1 MANVADYVLSAKGTY
16 DGSNFDSGV
25 DKSKSK
31 LSGFME
37 QAQTVATRVKSAI
50 GDGLSKTA
58 EIVTGTI
65 GTIGAGIGTLA
76 ATGGITRALNM
87 EKAQTMFKGLKLDWN
102 DFSQTINDAVDGTA
116 FSMDAAALVAANLA
130 ASGVSAGRDMEKA
143 LNGATGVAATFG
155 ADLGD
160 IGSIFQKVA
169 AQGKLTGETLAQM
182 SDRGING
189 LSVLSEYLGKSQA
202 DVREMVTSGKID
214 FETFSDAMYSAFGE
228 SAKGANDTFAGVTAN
243 IRANIAKIGE
253 IFVTPALKGLQQVFA
268 ALLPCIKS
276 VRVALQPLAD
286 TFAAWVEGVVP
297 KAVDMFTKLN
307 EKIKELGEGGLSNLP
322 KWVAPAAAA
331 IGVLSIGAMGGLI
344 SQIPVVGGL
353 LGGLC
358 GVIGK
363 LSNPVALVRGAM
375 GGLAGIFGGISA
387 PVIALVAVIAALVGA
402 FVQLMITNDGFRN
415 SIMETVGSIVS
426 SLQPAFSALMGLIP
440 SFQMLWCEFQKV
452 VEALAPALLNLVAAF
467 APVVSTI
474 ISSAVPVIQTII
486 AVFMQLVNQITG
498 FVVPI
503 IEQLTAVVQQ
513 YMPQIQSII
522 ESAMSLIQAI
532 ILTVWPHI
540 QNIISAAM
548 TVIQGI
554 METVWPIIQAI
565 IETVM
570 GVIQGVID
578 TVMAVIEG
586 NWEGVWNGI
595 LEIVSSV
602 WNGIVSIIG
611 AVIGIIVGLVSGLV
625 EAVVSFFGNL
635 WSNVTT
641 TVSNLW
647 SNVTSAFSSGV
658 SSAVNFVSNLLS
670 RVVAFFGNLWSNVTS
685 TVSNMWNSVT
695 SAFSS
700 GVNSAIS
707 FVSSLPG
714 RIMGIFADAGSWLIN
729 SGKAII
735 QGLIDGISSMI
746 QGAVD
751 AVGGVLG
758 AISNLLPHSPAK
770 EGPFSGRGWTLYS
783 GRSIVDALAEGAE
796 EKTSKAVAA
805 FRGVASKLRDSLDIG
820 TVAYD
825 YEVNMSSFLSDY
837 PDLSYG
843 VDVSNFAEETEIE
856 NSVNGL
862 RNEVNDLRKSL
873 GKIIAD
879 NAPVVIETERQAA
892 RRVRGYMNA

>member
-1 MANVADYVLSAKGTY
+1 MADYVLSAKGTY
-16 DGSNFDSGV
+16 DGSEFDSGV
-25 DKSKSK
+25 EKSKSK

-37 QAQTVATRVKSAI
+37 QAQTVASRVKSAI
-50 GDGLSKTA
+50 GNGIAKTA

-102 DFSQTINDAVDGTA
+102 DYYQTINDAVDGTA

-130 ASGVSAGRDMEKA
+130 ASGVGAGRDMEKA

-202 DVREMVTSGKID
+202 DVREMVTNGKID
-214 FETFSDAMYSAFGE
+214 FETFSDAMYSAFGD

-243 IRANIAKIGE
+243 IRSNVAKIGE
-253 IFVTPALKGLQQVFA
+253 IFATPALKGLQQVFA

-297 KAVDMFTKLN
+297 KAVDVLTKLN
-307 EKIKELGEGGLSNLP
+307 DKIKELGEGGLGNLP
-322 KWVAPAAAA
+322 KWAAPAAAA
-331 IGVLSIGAMGGLI
+331 IGILSVGAMGGLI

-375 GGLAGIFGGISA
+375 SGLAGIFGGISA
-387 PVIALVAVIAALVGA
+387 PVIAVVAVITALVAA
-402 FVQLMITNDGFRN
+402 FVQLMATNEGFRN

-426 SLQPAFSALMGLIP
+426 SLQPAFNALMGLLP
-440 SFQMLWCEFQKV
+440 SFQMLWCEIQKV

-486 AVFMQLVNQITG
+486 GVFMQFVNQITG

-522 ESAMSLIQAI
+522 ESAMQMIQAI
-532 ILTVWPHI
+532 ILAVWPHI

-548 TVIQGI
+548 MVIQGI

-570 GVIQGVID
+570 GVIQGIID

-595 LEIVSSV
+595 LSIVESV
-602 WNGIVSIIG
+602 WNGITSIIS
-611 AVIGIIVGLVSGLV
+611 AVVGIIVGIIASFV
-625 EAVVSFFGNL
+625 ESVVSFFGNL
-635 WSNVTT
+635 WSNVTS

-647 SNVTSAFSSGV
+647 SSVTSAFSSGV

-685 TVSNMWNSVT
+685 TVSNMWSSVT

-707 FVSSLPG
+707 FVSQLPG

-729 SGKAII
+729 AGKSII

-783 GRSIVDALAEGAE
+783 GRSIVDALATGAQ
-796 EKTSKAVAA
+796 EKTAKAVDA
-805 FRGVASKLRDSLDIG
+805 FKSVARKLHDSLDIG
-820 TVAYD
+820 TMAYD
-825 YEVNMSSFLSDY
+825 YEVNMAAFLSDY

-843 VDVSNFAEETEIE
+843 IDVRNSDDGTEIE
-856 NSVNGL
+856 SSVNGL
-862 RNEVNDLRKSL
+862 RNEVIDLKKSL
-873 GKIIAD
+873 GRIIAD
-879 NAPVVIETERQAA
+879 NAPVVVETERQAA

>member
-1 MANVADYVLSAKGTY
+1 MADYVLSAKGTY
-16 DGSNFDSGV
+16 DGSDFDSGV
-25 DKSKSK
+25 EKSKSK

-37 QAQTVATRVKSAI
+37 QAQTVASRVKSAI
-50 GDGLSKTA
+50 GDGIAKTA

-102 DFSQTINDAVDGTA
+102 DYKNTINEAVDGTA

-130 ASGVSAGRDMEKA
+130 ASGVSAGQDMEKA

-202 DVREMVTSGKID
+202 EVRDMVKSGKID
-214 FETFSDAMYSAFGE
+214 FQTFSDAMYSAFGD

-243 IRANIAKIGE
+243 IRANVAKIGE
-253 IFVTPALKGLQQVFA
+253 IFATPALKGLQQVFA

-286 TFAAWVEGVVP
+286 TFAAWIEGVVP
-297 KAVDMFTKLN
+297 KAVEVLTKLN
-307 EKIKELGEGGLSNLP
+307 DKIKELGEGGFGNLP

-331 IGVLSIGAMGGLI
+331 IGILSVGAMGSLI
-344 SQIPVVGGL
+344 SQIPVIGGL

-363 LSNPVALVRGAM
+363 LSNPVALVRDAM
-375 GGLAGIFGGISA
+375 SGLTSVFGGISA
-387 PVIALVAVIAALVGA
+387 PVIAVVALIAALVGA
-402 FVQLMITNDGFRN
+402 FVQLMVTNEGFRN

-426 SLQPAFSALMGLIP
+426 SLQPAFQSLMGLLP
-440 SFQMLWCEFQKV
+440 AFQTLWQAIMSVAES
-452 VEALAPALLNLVAAF
+452 LAPVILNLVAAI

-474 ISSAVPVIQTII
+474 ISSAVPVISTLIEILSSLVTQI
-486 AVFMQLVNQITG
+486 AQ
-498 FVVPI
+498 FVAPI
-503 IEQLTAVVQQ
+503 IQMIADLISAV
-513 YMPQIQSII
+513 MPQIQQII
-522 ESAMSLIQAI
+522 TTAMQPIQ
-532 ILTVWPHI
+532 
-540 QNIISAAM
+540 Q
-548 TVIQGI
+548 VI
-554 METVWPIIQAI
+554 ETVWPIIQTIITTVMAAI
-565 IETVM
+565 QAVIETVWPIIQTVIETVLE
-570 GVIQGVID
+570 VIQGIID
-578 TVMAVIEG
+578 TVTALIQG

-595 LEIVSSV
+595 LGIVQTV
-602 WNGIVSIIG
+602 WNGITSIISTV
-611 AVIGIIVGLVSGLV
+611 AQIIVGLISGLV
-625 EAVVSFFGNL
+625 DAVVG
-635 WSNVTT
+635 
-641 TVSNLW
+641 
-647 SNVTSAFSSGV
+647 
-658 SSAVNFVSNLLS
+658 
-670 RVVAFFGNLWSNVTS
+670 FFGNLWSNVTS
-685 TVSNMWNSVT
+685 TVSNLWNTVT
-695 SAFSS
+695 STFSS

-707 FVSSLPG
+707 FVSELPG
-714 RIMGIFADAGSWLIN
+714 RIMGIFADAGSWLID

-735 QGLIDGISSMI
+735 QGLIDGIGSMI

-758 AISNLLPHSPAK
+758 AIGNLLPHSPAK

-783 GRSIVDALAEGAE
+783 GRSIVDALAEGAK

-805 FRGVASKLRDSLDIG
+805 FRGVASKLRDSIDVG
-820 TVAYD
+820 TMTYD
-825 YEVNMSSFLSDY
+825 YEVNMAAFLSDY

-843 VDVSNFAEETEIE
+843 IDVNGSSDETEIE
-856 NSVNGL
+856 SGINSL
-862 RNEVNDLRKSL
+862 RSEVIDLKKSL

-879 NAPVVIETERQAA
+879 NAPVVVETERQAA
-892 RRVRGYMNA
+892 RRVRGYMYA

>member
-1 MANVADYVLSAKGTY
+1 MADYVLSAKGTY

>member
-1 MANVADYVLSAKGTY
+1 MADYVLSAKGTY
-16 DGSNFDSGV
+16 DGSDFDSGV
-25 DKSKSK
+25 EKSKSK

-37 QAQTVATRVKSAI
+37 QAQTVASRVKSAV
-50 GDGLSKTA
+50 GDGIAKTA

-102 DFSQTINDAVDGTA
+102 DYKNTINDAVDGTA

-130 ASGVSAGRDMEKA
+130 ASGVSAGQDMEKA

-202 DVREMVTSGKID
+202 EVREMVTSGKID
-214 FETFSDAMYSAFGE
+214 FETFSDAMYSAFGD

-253 IFVTPALKGLQQVFA
+253 IFATPALKGLQQVFA

-286 TFAAWVEGVVP
+286 TFAAWIEGVVP
-297 KAVDMFTKLN
+297 KAVDVLTKLN
-307 EKIKELGEGGLSNLP
+307 DKIKELGEGGFESLP
-322 KWVAPAAAA
+322 KWVAPATAA
-331 IGVLSIGAMGGLI
+331 IGILSVGAMVGLI

-363 LSNPVALVRGAM
+363 LGNPVALVRGAM
-375 GGLAGIFGGISA
+375 SGLAGVFGGISA
-387 PVIALVAVIAALVGA
+387 PVIAVVAVIAALMGA
-402 FVQLMITNDGFRN
+402 FVQLMATNEGFRD
-415 SIMETVGSIVS
+415 SIMETVGSIAS
-426 SLQPAFSALMGLIP
+426 SLQPAFQSLMGLL
-440 SFQMLWCEFQKV
+440 QTLQTLWQAIMSV
-452 VEALAPALLNLVAAF
+452 VESLAPVILDLVAAI

-474 ISSAVPVIQTII
+474 ISSAVPVISTLIEILSSLVTQI
-486 AVFMQLVNQITG
+486 AQ
-498 FVVPI
+498 FVTPI
-503 IEQLTAVVQQ
+503 IQMIADLISAVT
-513 YMPQIQSII
+513 PQIQQII
-522 ESAMSLIQAI
+522 TTAMQLIQ
-532 ILTVWPHI
+532 
-540 QNIISAAM
+540 Q
-548 TVIQGI
+548 VI
-554 METVWPIIQAI
+554 ETVWPIIQTNITEAMAAI
-565 IETVM
+565 QAVIETVWPIIQTVIEAVL
-570 GVIQGVID
+570 GVIQSIID
-578 TVMAVIEG
+578 TVMALIQG

-595 LEIVSSV
+595 LSIVQTV
-602 WNGIVSIIG
+602 WNGITSIISTV
-611 AVIGIIVGLVSGLV
+611 AQIVVGLISGLV
-625 EAVVSFFGNL
+625 DAVVG
-635 WSNVTT
+635 
-641 TVSNLW
+641 
-647 SNVTSAFSSGV
+647 
-658 SSAVNFVSNLLS
+658 
-670 RVVAFFGNLWSNVTS
+670 FFGNLWSNVTS
-685 TVSNMWNSVT
+685 TVSNLWNSVT

-707 FVSSLPG
+707 FVAELPG
-714 RIMGIFADAGSWLIN
+714 RIMGIFADAGSWLID
-729 SGKAII
+729 SGRAII
-735 QGLIDGISSMI
+735 QGLIDGISGMI

-751 AVGGVLG
+751 AVGGVLN
-758 AISNLLPHSPAK
+758 AIGNLLPHSPAK

-783 GRSIVDALAEGAE
+783 GRSIVDALAEGAK

-805 FRGVASKLRDSLDIG
+805 FRGVASKLRDSIDIG
-820 TVAYD
+820 TMTYD
-825 YEVNMSSFLSDY
+825 YEVNMAAFLSDY

-843 VDVSNFAEETEIE
+843 IDVNSSNDETEIE
-856 NSVNGL
+856 SGINSL
-862 RNEVNDLRKSL
+862 RGEVIDLKKSL

-879 NAPVVIETERQAA
+879 NAPVVVETERQAA
-892 RRVRGYMNA
+892 RRVRGYMYA

>member
-1 MANVADYVLSAKGTY
+1 MADYVLSAKGTY
-16 DGSNFDSGV
+16 DGSDFDSGV
-25 DKSKSK
+25 EKSKSK

-37 QAQTVATRVKSAI
+37 QAQTVASRVKSAI
-50 GDGLSKTA
+50 GDGIAKTA

-102 DFSQTINDAVDGTA
+102 DYKNTINEAVDGTA

-130 ASGVSAGRDMEKA
+130 ASGVSAGQDMEKA

-202 DVREMVTSGKID
+202 EVRDMVKSGKID
-214 FETFSDAMYSAFGE
+214 FQTFSDAMYSAFGD

-243 IRANIAKIGE
+243 IRANVAKIGE
-253 IFVTPALKGLQQVFA
+253 IFATPALKGLQQVFA

-286 TFAAWVEGVVP
+286 TFAAWIEGVVP
-297 KAVDMFTKLN
+297 KAVEVLTKLN
-307 EKIKELGEGGLSNLP
+307 DKIKELGEGGFGNLP

-331 IGVLSIGAMGGLI
+331 IGILSVGAMGSLI
-344 SQIPVVGGL
+344 FQIPVVGGL

-375 GGLAGIFGGISA
+375 SGLTSVFGGISA
-387 PVIALVAVIAALVGA
+387 PVIAVVALIAALVGA
-402 FVQLMITNDGFRN
+402 FVQLMATNEGFRN

-426 SLQPAFSALMGLIP
+426 SLQPAFQSLMGLLP
-440 SFQMLWCEFQKV
+440 AFQTLWQAIMSVAES
-452 VEALAPALLNLVAAF
+452 LAPVILNLVAAI

-474 ISSAVPVIQTII
+474 ISSAVPVISTLIEILSSLVTQI
-486 AVFMQLVNQITG
+486 AQ
-498 FVVPI
+498 FVAPI
-503 IEQLTAVVQQ
+503 IQMIADLISAV
-513 YMPQIQSII
+513 MPQIQQII
-522 ESAMSLIQAI
+522 TTAMQPIQ
-532 ILTVWPHI
+532 
-540 QNIISAAM
+540 Q
-548 TVIQGI
+548 VI
-554 METVWPIIQAI
+554 ETVWPIIQTIITTVMAAI
-565 IETVM
+565 QAVIETVWPIIQTVIETVLE
-570 GVIQGVID
+570 VIQGIID
-578 TVMAVIEG
+578 TVTACIQG

-595 LEIVSSV
+595 LGIVQTV
-602 WNGIVSIIG
+602 WNGITSIISTV
-611 AVIGIIVGLVSGLV
+611 AQIIVGLISGLV
-625 EAVVSFFGNL
+625 DAVVG
-635 WSNVTT
+635 
-641 TVSNLW
+641 
-647 SNVTSAFSSGV
+647 
-658 SSAVNFVSNLLS
+658 
-670 RVVAFFGNLWSNVTS
+670 FFGNLWSNVTS
-685 TVSNMWNSVT
+685 TVSNLWNTVT
-695 SAFSS
+695 STFSG

-707 FVSSLPG
+707 FVSELPG
-714 RIMGIFADAGSWLIN
+714 RIMGIFADAGSWLID

-735 QGLIDGISSMI
+735 QGLIDGIGSMI

-751 AVGGVLG
+751 SVGGVLG
-758 AISNLLPHSPAK
+758 AIGNLLPHSPAK

-783 GRSIVDALAEGAE
+783 GRSIVDALAEGAK

-805 FRGVASKLRDSLDIG
+805 FRGVASKLRDSIDVG
-820 TVAYD
+820 TMTYD
-825 YEVNMSSFLSDY
+825 YEVNTAAFLSDY

-843 VDVSNFAEETEIE
+843 IDVNGSSDETEIE
-856 NSVNGL
+856 SGINSL
-862 RNEVNDLRKSL
+862 RSEVIDLKKSL

-879 NAPVVIETERQAA
+879 NAPVVVETERQAA
-892 RRVRGYMNA
+892 RRVRGYMHA

>member
-1 MANVADYVLSAKGTY
+1 MADYVLSAKGTY
-16 DGSNFDSGV
+16 DGSDFDSGV
-25 DKSKSK
+25 EKSKSK

-37 QAQTVATRVKSAI
+37 QAQTVASRVKSAI
-50 GDGLSKTA
+50 GDGVAKTA

-102 DFSQTINDAVDGTA
+102 DYKNTINEAVDGTA

-130 ASGVSAGRDMEKA
+130 ASGVSAGQDMEKA

-202 DVREMVTSGKID
+202 EVRDMVKSGKID
-214 FETFSDAMYSAFGE
+214 FQTFSDAMYSAFGD

-243 IRANIAKIGE
+243 IRANVAKIGE
-253 IFVTPALKGLQQVFA
+253 IFATPALKGLQQVFA

-286 TFAAWVEGVVP
+286 TFAAWIEGVVP
-297 KAVDMFTKLN
+297 KAVEVLTKLN
-307 EKIKELGEGGLSNLP
+307 DKIKELGEGGFGNLP

-331 IGVLSIGAMGGLI
+331 IGILSVGAMGSLI

-375 GGLAGIFGGISA
+375 SGLTSVFGGISA
-387 PVIALVAVIAALVGA
+387 PVIAVVALIAALVGA
-402 FVQLMITNDGFRN
+402 FVQLMVTNEGFRN

-426 SLQPAFSALMGLIP
+426 SLQPAFQSLMGLLP
-440 SFQMLWCEFQKV
+440 AFQTLWQAIMSV
-452 VEALAPALLNLVAAF
+452 VESLAPVILNLVAAI

-474 ISSAVPVIQTII
+474 ISSAVPVISTLIEILSSLVTQI
-486 AVFMQLVNQITG
+486 AQ
-498 FVVPI
+498 FVAPI
-503 IEQLTAVVQQ
+503 IQMIADLISAV
-513 YMPQIQSII
+513 MPQIQQII
-522 ESAMSLIQAI
+522 TTAMQLIQ
-532 ILTVWPHI
+532 
-540 QNIISAAM
+540 Q
-548 TVIQGI
+548 VI
-554 METVWPIIQAI
+554 ETVWPIIQTIITTVMAAI
-565 IETVM
+565 QAVIETVWPIIQTVIETVL
-570 GVIQGVID
+570 GVIQGIID
-578 TVMAVIEG
+578 TVMALIQG

-595 LEIVSSV
+595 LGIVQTV
-602 WNGIVSIIG
+602 WNGITSIISTV
-611 AVIGIIVGLVSGLV
+611 AQIIVGLISGLV
-625 EAVVSFFGNL
+625 DAVVGFFGNL
-635 WSNVTT
+635 WSNVTS

-647 SNVTSAFSSGV
+647 NTVTSTFSSGV
-658 SSAVNFVSNLLS
+658 NSAIQFASNLLNQ
-670 RVVAFFGNLWSNVTS
+670 VVSFFGNLWSNVTS

-707 FVSSLPG
+707 FVSELPG
-714 RIMGIFADAGSWLIN
+714 RIMGIFADAGSWLID
-729 SGKAII
+729 SGRAII
-735 QGLIDGISSMI
+735 QGLIDGISGMI
-746 QGAVD
+746 DAAVG
-751 AVGGVLG
+751 AVGGVLD
-758 AISNLLPHSPAK
+758 AIGNLLPHSPAK

-783 GRSIVDALAEGAE
+783 GRSIVDALAEGAK

-805 FRGVASKLRDSLDIG
+805 FRGVASKLRDSIDVG
-820 TVAYD
+820 TMTYD
-825 YEVNMSSFLSDY
+825 YEVNMAAFLSDY

-843 VDVSNFAEETEIE
+843 IDVNSSNDGTEIE
-856 NSVNGL
+856 SGINSL
-862 RNEVNDLRKSL
+862 RSEVIDLKKSL

-879 NAPVVIETERQAA
+879 NAPVVVETERQAA
-892 RRVRGYMNA
+892 RRVRGYMYA

>member
-1 MANVADYVLSAKGTY
+1 MADYVLSAKGTY
-16 DGSNFDSGV
+16 DGSEFDSGV
-25 DKSKSK
+25 EKSKSK

-37 QAQTVATRVKSAI
+37 QAQTVASRVKSAI
-50 GDGLSKTA
+50 GDGIAKTA

-214 FETFSDAMYSAFGE
+214 FETFSDAMYSAFGD

-253 IFVTPALKGLQQVFA
+253 IFATPALKGLQQVFA

-286 TFAAWVEGVVP
+286 TFAAWIEGVVP
-297 KAVDMFTKLN
+297 KAVDVLTKLN
-307 EKIKELGEGGLSNLP
+307 DKIKELGEGGLGNLP

-331 IGVLSIGAMGGLI
+331 IGILSVGAMGSLI

-375 GGLAGIFGGISA
+375 SGLGAVFGGISA
-387 PVIALVAVIAALVGA
+387 PVVIAVAAIAALVGA
-402 FVQLMITNDGFRN
+402 FVQLMATNEGFRN

-426 SLQPAFSALMGLIP
+426 SLQPAFQSLMGLLP
-440 SFQMLWCEFQKV
+440 AFQTLWQAIMSV
-452 VEALAPALLNLVAAF
+452 VESLAPVILNLVAAI

-474 ISSAVPVIQTII
+474 ISSAVPVISTLIEILSSLVTQI
-486 AVFMQLVNQITG
+486 AD
-498 FVVPI
+498 FVAPI
-503 IEQLTAVVQQ
+503 IQMIADLVAAV
-513 YMPQIQSII
+513 MPQIQGII
-522 ESAMSLIQAI
+522 ETTMALIQQI
-532 ILTVWPHI
+532 I
-540 QNIISAAM
+540 
-548 TVIQGI
+548 
-554 METVWPIIQAI
+554 ETVWPIIQTI
-565 IETVM
+565 ITTVM
-570 GVIQGVID
+570 GVIQAVIETVWPIIQTVIETVLGVIQGIIN
-578 TVMAVIEG
+578 TVMALIQG
-586 NWEGVWNGI
+586 DWEGVWNGI
-595 LEIVSSV
+595 LSIAQTV
-602 WNGIVSIIG
+602 WNGIVSVVST
-611 AVIGIIVGLVSGLV
+611 VIQILVGLISGLV
-625 EAVVSFFGNL
+625 DAVVGFFGNL
-635 WSNVTT
+635 WSNVTS

-647 SNVTSAFSSGV
+647 NSVTTAFSNGV
-658 SSAVNFVSNLLS
+658 NRAVQFVSNLLN

-707 FVSSLPG
+707 FVSQLPG
-714 RIMGIFADAGSWLIN
+714 RIMGIFADAGSWLVN
-729 SGKAII
+729 AGKSII

-751 AVGGVLG
+751 AVGGVLS
-758 AISNLLPHSPAK
+758 AVSNLLPHSPAK

-783 GRSIVDALAEGAE
+783 GRSIVDALGEGAME
-796 EKTSKAVAA
+796 RASKAVAA
-805 FRGVASKLRDSLDIG
+805 FRKVSSKLRDSIDVG

-825 YEVNMSSFLSDY
+825 YEVNMAAFLSDY

-843 VDVSNFAEETEIE
+843 VDVSGSNEETEIE
-856 NSVNGL
+856 SSINGL
-862 RNEVNDLRKSL
+862 WNEVIDLKKSL
-873 GKIIAD
+873 GRTIAE
-879 NAPVVIETERQAA
+879 NAPVVVETERQAA
-892 RRVRGYMNA
+892 RRVRGYVNA

>member
-1 MANVADYVLSAKGTY
+1 MADYVLSAKGTY
-16 DGSNFDSGV
+16 DGSDFDSGIE
-25 DKSKSK
+25 KSKSK

-37 QAQTVATRVKSAI
+37 QAQTVASRVKSAI
-50 GDGLSKTA
+50 GDGVAKTA

-102 DFSQTINDAVDGTA
+102 DYKNTINDAVDGTA

-130 ASGVSAGRDMEKA
+130 ASGVSAGQDMEKA

-202 DVREMVTSGKID
+202 DVREMVKSGKID
-214 FETFSDAMYSAFGE
+214 FETFSDAMYSAFGD

-243 IRANIAKIGE
+243 IRANVAKIGE
-253 IFVTPALKGLQQVFA
+253 IFATPALKGLQQVFA

-297 KAVDMFTKLN
+297 KAVEVLTKLN
-307 EKIKELGEGGLSNLP
+307 DKIKELGEGGFGNLP

-331 IGVLSIGAMGGLI
+331 IGILSVGAMGSLI

-375 GGLAGIFGGISA
+375 SGLTSVFGGISA
-387 PVIALVAVIAALVGA
+387 PVIAMVAVIAALVGA
-402 FVQLMITNDGFRN
+402 FVQLMVTNEGFRN

-426 SLQPAFSALMGLIP
+426 SLQPAFQSLMGLLP
-440 SFQMLWCEFQKV
+440 AFQTLWQAIMSV
-452 VEALAPALLNLVAAF
+452 VESLAPVILNLVAAI

-474 ISSAVPVIQTII
+474 ISSAVPVISTLIEI
-486 AVFMQLVNQITG
+486 MSSLVTQIEQ
-498 FVVPI
+498 FVAPI
-503 IEQLTAVVQQ
+503 IQMIADLISAV
-513 YMPQIQSII
+513 MPQIQQII
-522 ESAMSLIQAI
+522 TTAMQLIQ
-532 ILTVWPHI
+532 
-540 QNIISAAM
+540 Q
-548 TVIQGI
+548 VI
-554 METVWPIIQAI
+554 ETVWPIIQTIIMTVMAAI
-565 IETVM
+565 QAVIETVWPIIQTVIETVL
-570 GVIQGVID
+570 GVIQGIID
-578 TVMAVIEG
+578 TVMALIQG

-595 LEIVSSV
+595 LGIVQTV
-602 WNGIVSIIG
+602 WNGITSIISTV
-611 AVIGIIVGLVSGLV
+611 AQIIVGLISGLV
-625 EAVVSFFGNL
+625 DAVVGFFGNL
-635 WSNVTT
+635 WSNVTS

-647 SNVTSAFSSGV
+647 NTVTSTFSSGV
-658 SSAVNFVSNLLS
+658 NSAIQFASNLLNQ
-670 RVVAFFGNLWSNVTS
+670 VVSFFGNLWSNVTS

-707 FVSSLPG
+707 FVSELPG

-758 AISNLLPHSPAK
+758 AIGNLLPHSPAK

-862 RNEVNDLRKSL
+862 RNEVSDLRKSL

-879 NAPVVIETERQAA
+879 NAPVVVETERQAA

>member
-1 MANVADYVLSAKGTY
+1 MADYVLSAKGTY
-16 DGSNFDSGV
+16 DGSEFDSGV
-25 DKSKSK
+25 EKSKSK

-37 QAQTVATRVKSAI
+37 QAQTVASRVKSAI
-50 GDGLSKTA
+50 GNGIAKTA

-102 DFSQTINDAVDGTA
+102 DYYQTINDAVDGTA

-130 ASGVSAGRDMEKA
+130 ASGVGAGRDMEKA

-202 DVREMVTSGKID
+202 DVREMVTNGKID
-214 FETFSDAMYSAFGE
+214 FETFSDAMYSAFGD

-243 IRANIAKIGE
+243 IRSNVAKIGE
-253 IFVTPALKGLQQVFA
+253 IFATPALKGLQQVFA

-297 KAVDMFTKLN
+297 KAVDVLTKLN
-307 EKIKELGEGGLSNLP
+307 DKIKELGEGGLGNLP
-322 KWVAPAAAA
+322 KWAAPAAAA
-331 IGVLSIGAMGGLI
+331 IGILSVGAMGGLI

-375 GGLAGIFGGISA
+375 SGLAGIFGGISA
-387 PVIALVAVIAALVGA
+387 PVIAVVAVITALVAA
-402 FVQLMITNDGFRN
+402 FVQLMATNEGFRN

-426 SLQPAFSALMGLIP
+426 SLQPAFNALMGLLP
-440 SFQMLWCEFQKV
+440 SFQMLWCEIQKV

-486 AVFMQLVNQITG
+486 GVFMQFVNQITG

-522 ESAMSLIQAI
+522 ESAMQMIQAI
-532 ILTVWPHI
+532 ILAVWPHI

-548 TVIQGI
+548 MVIQGI

-570 GVIQGVID
+570 GVIQGIID

-595 LEIVSSV
+595 LSIVESV
-602 WNGIVSIIG
+602 WNGITSIIS
-611 AVIGIIVGLVSGLV
+611 AVVGIIVGIIASFV
-625 EAVVSFFGNL
+625 ESVVSFFGNL
-635 WSNVTT
+635 WSNVTS

-647 SNVTSAFSSGV
+647 SSVTSAFSSGV

-685 TVSNMWNSVT
+685 TVSNMWSSVT

-707 FVSSLPG
+707 FVSQLPG

-729 SGKAII
+729 AGKSII

-783 GRSIVDALAEGAE
+783 GRSIVDALATGAL
-796 EKTSKAVAA
+796 TTT
-805 FRGVASKLRDSLDIG
+805 R
-820 TVAYD
+820 
-825 YEVNMSSFLSDY
+825 
-837 PDLSYG
+837 
-843 VDVSNFAEETEIE
+843 
-856 NSVNGL
+856 
-862 RNEVNDLRKSL
+862 
-873 GKIIAD
+873 
-879 NAPVVIETERQAA
+879 
-892 RRVRGYMNA
+892 